1 MARALHYELF
11 ITTRGQGFGMNNRI
25 ITRITIMSLVVGL
38 AMLYPIGVISAE
50 VSTENFTPSLKATS
64 HQEDDMRLNR
74 RLKSAKKD
82 LEVLPGFVEY
92 FSDTG
97 DTKALEQLQESLDIF
112 LQKHVDNHLAL
123 CTEDSGIETIILSAE
138 IMYLKARLFLI
149 LNREGDAK
157 ATVAEMKKRFASHQN
172 VTVTIAGTATML
184 NEMILDLDEDLI
196 NNSSVWKK

>member
-1 MARALHYELF
+1 MAPAADE
-11 ITTRGQGFGMNNRI
+11 
-25 ITRITIMSLVVGL
+25 
-38 AMLYPIGVISAE
+38 PP
-50 VSTENFTPSLKATS
+50 ENFTPSLKFTS
-64 HQEDDMRLNR
+64 HQEDDVRLSR

-112 LQKHVDNHLAL
+112 LQKHVDIHLAL
-123 CTEDSGIETIILSAE
+123 CTEDSAIDTIMLSAE

-172 VTVTIAGTATML
+172 ITVTIAGKTTML

-196 NNSSVWKK
+196 NNSSAWKK